1 MLTNGG
7 LNFQRNG
14 FIINPKTYKMIQHMR
29 KYMRIVHTYMRNMRK
44 YMRNMCKYMR
54 NCVEIFEIFVKIHG
68 TVWKYAKLCRAG
80 PNGPGPMGR
89 AHGPGP

>member
-44 YMRNMCKYMR
+44 YMRNICKYAELCGNIR
-54 NCVEIFEIFVKIHG
+54 NLCENTWNCVEICEIVSG
-68 TVWKYAKLCRAG
+68 RAR
-80 PNGPGPMGR
+80 GPGP
-89 AHGPGP
+89 